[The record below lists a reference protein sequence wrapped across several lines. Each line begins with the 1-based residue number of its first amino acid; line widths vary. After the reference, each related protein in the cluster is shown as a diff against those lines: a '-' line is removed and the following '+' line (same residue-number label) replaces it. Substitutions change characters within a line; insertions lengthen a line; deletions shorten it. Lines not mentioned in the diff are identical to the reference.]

1 MSYVNRSGDNLIT
14 EPPVVNQVV
23 EYHDRVRWGPIISG
37 LVVAIAT
44 QLILSALG
52 AAIGASFLSGSGAPR
67 SNAPGV
73 GTGVGIWSI
82 ISLLIALFVGSWVTA
97 RASGPMNRNTA
108 LLNGAI
114 LWATTL
120 ALSAWLLA
128 SGVSGAFG
136 IAASNAGEVF
146 NQVQRQGGVNGMF
159 LRSVLLWH
167 STWLINSA
175 AHLRGYRNF
184 SSDDGSR
191 NLWWAALL
199 TYGEGWHNNHHA
211 HPHVAKAGQRWWE
224 RLSRSYVDK
233 VY

>member
-1 MSYVNRSGDNLIT
+1 MTYGNRPGDNLMT

-37 LVVAIAT
+37 LVVALAT

-82 ISLLIALFVGSWVTA
+82 ISLLIALFIGSWVAA
-97 RASGPMNRNTA
+97 RSSGPMNRNTA

-120 ALSAWLLA
+120 ALGSWLLA
-128 SGVSGAFG
+128 SGVTGAFG
-136 IAASNAGEVF
+136 IAASNAGEVV
-146 NQVQRQGGVNGMF
+146 NQVQQGGVNLPDHAPNVTAQQTRDVAGNAAKGLWSFVIGSLLGLAASMGGASVGT
-159 LRSVLLWH
+159 RSPRV
-167 STWLINSA
+167 
-175 AHLRGYRNF
+175 YR
-184 SSDDGSR
+184 
-191 NLWWAALL
+191 
-199 TYGEGWHNNHHA
+199 
-211 HPHVAKAGQRWWE
+211 E
-224 RLSRSYVDK
+224 R
-233 VY
+233 

>member
-1 MSYVNRSGDNLIT
+1 MTYGNRPGDNLMT

-37 LVVAIAT
+37 LVVALAT

-82 ISLLIALFVGSWVTA
+82 ISLLIALFIGSWVAA
-97 RASGPMNRNTA
+97 RSSGPMNRNTA

-120 ALSAWLLA
+120 ALGSWLLA
-128 SGVSGAFG
+128 SGVTGAFG
-136 IAASNAGEVF
+136 IAASNAGEVV
-146 NQVQRQGGVNGMF
+146 NQVQQGGVNLPDNAPNVTAQQTRDVAGNAAKGLWSFVIGSLLGLAASMGGASVGT
-159 LRSVLLWH
+159 RSPRV
-167 STWLINSA
+167 
-175 AHLRGYRNF
+175 YR
-184 SSDDGSR
+184 
-191 NLWWAALL
+191 
-199 TYGEGWHNNHHA
+199 
-211 HPHVAKAGQRWWE
+211 E
-224 RLSRSYVDK
+224 R
-233 VY
+233 

>member
-1 MSYVNRSGDNLIT
+1 MTYGNRPGDNLMT

-23 EYHDRVRWGPIISG
+23 EYHDRVRWGPIVSG
-37 LVVAIAT
+37 LVVALAT

-82 ISLLIALFVGSWVTA
+82 ISLLIALFIGSWVAA

-120 ALSAWLLA
+120 ALGSWLLA
-128 SGVSGAFG
+128 SGVTGAFG
-136 IAASNAGEVF
+136 IAASNAGEVV
-146 NQVQRQGGVNGMF
+146 NQVQQGGVNLPDNAPNVTAQQTRDVAGNAAKGLWSFVIGSLLGLAASMGGASVGT
-159 LRSVLLWH
+159 RSPRV
-167 STWLINSA
+167 
-175 AHLRGYRNF
+175 YR
-184 SSDDGSR
+184 
-191 NLWWAALL
+191 
-199 TYGEGWHNNHHA
+199 
-211 HPHVAKAGQRWWE
+211 E
-224 RLSRSYVDK
+224 R
-233 VY
+233 